1 MHHEADRLREQAHRL
16 GLIRIILINFEVSAR
31 NAGYRALAS
40 QCDML
45 EGELADIEDKIAAS
59 ADRLDPPPERMSGA
73 QMIMKWKEEKNGR

>member
-1 MHHEADRLREQAHRL
+1 MHHEAERLREEANRI

-45 EGELADIEDKIAAS
+45 EGELADIEEKIAAA
-59 ADRLDPPPERMSGA
+59 ADRLDPPPKRMTGA
-73 QMIMKWKEEKNGR
+73 QMIMKWKEGSNG